1 MREIPIGAYIRQ
13 NREAQGLT
21 QQQLCEGICEPAT
34 ISRIE
39 NGQQTPSRSRLSAL
53 LQRLGLPD
61 DRYFALLSPNEIEI
75 SSLQAEIVSCGVHG
89 RRERGLELIAR
100 LESIMEAD
108 DHITRQFILR
118 SRVLLGDYGF
128 EEQLD
133 ILLEAIRLTVP
144 RFTLEELESFLYS
157 FDEIKIINQIGNTY
171 AEAEQ
176 HKKAIDVYSR
186 LLRYVQKHNSN
197 ITQSTGQLVLVA
209 YNYARE
215 LDACQLY
222 KDAIEIAELCRQTC
236 INYGHYQLL
245 PGSLHILAECYHFMG
260 NNEMSE
266 DLYLQAYGIYKAI
279 GNERDLFLLKKDV
292 QEQFDVVFPWLK

>member
-61 DRYFALLSPNEIEI
+61 DRYFALLGPNETEI
-75 SSLQAEIVSCGVHG
+75 SSLQAEILSCNVHG
-89 RRERGLELIAR
+89 QQKRGLELIAR
-100 LESIMEAD
+100 LENIMEAD
-108 DHITRQFILR
+108 DHIIRQFVLR

-133 ILLEAIRLTVP
+133 ILLEATRLTVP
-144 RFTLEELESFLYS
+144 RFDLDKIESFLYS
-157 FDEIKIINQIGNTY
+157 FDEIKIINQIGNIY
-171 AEAEQ
+171 AHAGQ
-176 HKKAIDVYSR
+176 QKKAIDIYSR
-186 LLRYVQKHNSN
+186 LLQYVQQHNSN
-197 ITQSTGQLVLVA
+197 ITQSTGQLTLVA
-209 YNYARE
+209 YNYALE
-215 LDACQLY
+215 LDVCHLY
-222 KDAIEIAELCRQTC
+222 QDAVEIAELCRQTC
-236 INYGHYQLL
+236 VDYGHYQFL
-245 PGSLHILAECYHFMG
+245 PGALHIMAECYHFMG
-260 NNEMSE
+260 DDEKSK

-279 GNERDLFLLKKDV
+279 GNEHDLLLLKKDV
-292 QEQFDVVFPWLK
+292 REQLGVENWP

>member
-39 NGQQTPSRSRLSAL
+39 NGQQTPCRSRLSAL

-89 RRERGLELIAR
+89 RRERGLELIAK
-100 LESIMEAD
+100 LENIMEAD

-133 ILLEAIRLTVP
+133 MLLEAIRLTVP
-144 RFTLEELESFLYS
+144 RFDLDKIESFLYS
-157 FDEIKIINQIGNTY
+157 FDEIKIINQIGNAY

-186 LLRYVQKHNSN
+186 LLRYVQTHNSN

-222 KDAIEIAELCRQTC
+222 KDAIEIADLCRQTC
-236 INYGHYQLL
+236 INYGHYQFL
-245 PGSLHILAECYHFMG
+245 PGALHIMAECYHFTG
-260 NNEMSE
+260 DDEKSR
-266 DLYLQAYGIYKAI
+266 DLYLQAYGIYKAT
-279 GNERDLFLLKKDV
+279 GNERDLQFLKEDV
-292 QEQFDVVFPWLK
+292 QAQLGIDSWF

>member
-1 MREIPIGAYIRQ
+1 MMQEMLLGAYIRQ

-21 QQQLCEGICEPAT
+21 QKQLCEGICGPVT

-75 SSLQAEIVSCGVHG
+75 SSLQAEIVSCNVHG
-89 RRERGLELIAR
+89 RRERGLELIAK

-133 ILLEAIRLTVP
+133 ILLEAICLTVP
-144 RFTLEELESFLYS
+144 RFDLDKIESFLYS
-157 FDEIKIINQIGNTY
+157 FDEIKIINQIGNAY

-197 ITQSTGQLVLVA
+197 ITQSTGQLTLVA
-209 YNYARE
+209 YSYALE

-222 KDAIEIAELCRQTC
+222 KDAIEIAELCRHAC
-236 INYGHYQLL
+236 VNYGHYQYL
-245 PGSLHILAECYHFMG
+245 PGALHIMAECYHFTG
-260 NNEMSE
+260 NDKKSR

-279 GNERDLFLLKKDV
+279 GNERDLRLLEKDV
-292 QEQFDVVFPWLK
+292 REQLGVENWP

>member
-89 RRERGLELIAR
+89 RRERGLELLAE
-100 LESIMEAD
+100 LENIMEAD
-108 DHITRQFILR
+108 DNIIRQFILR

-133 ILLEAIRLTVP
+133 MLLEATRLTVP
-144 RFTLEELESFLYS
+144 RFDLDKIESFLYS
-157 FDEIKIINQIGNTY
+157 FDEIKIINQIGNIY
-171 AEAEQ
+171 AHAGQ
-176 HKKAIDVYSR
+176 QKKAIDIYSR
-186 LLRYVQKHNSN
+186 LLQYVQQHNSN
-197 ITQSTGQLVLVA
+197 ITQSTGQLTLVA
-209 YNYARE
+209 YNYALE
-215 LDACQLY
+215 LDVCHLY
-222 KDAIEIAELCRQTC
+222 QDAVEIAELCRQTC
-236 INYGHYQLL
+236 VDYGHYQFL
-245 PGSLHILAECYHFMG
+245 PGALHIMAECYHFMG
-260 NNEMSE
+260 DDEKSK

-279 GNERDLFLLKKDV
+279 GNEHDLLLLKKDV
-292 QEQFDVVFPWLK
+292 REQLGVENWP

>member
-39 NGQQTPSRSRLSAL
+39 NGQQTPYRSRLSAL

-61 DRYFALLSPNEIEI
+61 DRYFARLSPNEIEI

-89 RRERGLELIAR
+89 RRERGLELIAK
-100 LESIMEAD
+100 LENIMEAD

-133 ILLEAIRLTVP
+133 MLLEAIRLTVP
-144 RFTLEELESFLYS
+144 RFDLDKIESFLYS
-157 FDEIKIINQIGNTY
+157 FDEIKIINQIGNAY

-186 LLRYVQKHNSN
+186 LLRYVQTHNSN

-222 KDAIEIAELCRQTC
+222 KDAIEIADLCRQTC
-236 INYGHYQLL
+236 INYGHYQFL
-245 PGSLHILAECYHFMG
+245 PGALHIMAECYHFTG
-260 NNEMSE
+260 DDEKSR
-266 DLYLQAYGIYKAI
+266 DLYLQAYGIYKAT
-279 GNERDLFLLKKDV
+279 GNERDLQFLKEDV
-292 QEQFDVVFPWLK
+292 QAQLGIDSWF

>member
-39 NGQQTPSRSRLSAL
+39 NGQQTPYRSRLSAL

-89 RRERGLELIAR
+89 RRERGLELIAK
-100 LESIMEAD
+100 LENIMEAD

-144 RFTLEELESFLYS
+144 RFDLDKIESFLYS
-157 FDEIKIINQIGNTY
+157 FDEIKIINQIGNAY

-186 LLRYVQKHNSN
+186 LLRYVQTHNSN

-222 KDAIEIAELCRQTC
+222 KDAIEIADLCRQTC
-236 INYGHYQLL
+236 INYGHYQFL
-245 PGSLHILAECYHFMG
+245 PGALHIMAECYHFTG
-260 NNEMSE
+260 DDEKSR
-266 DLYLQAYGIYKAI
+266 DLYLQAYGIYKAT
-279 GNERDLFLLKKDV
+279 GNERDLQFLKEDV
-292 QEQFDVVFPWLK
+292 QAQLGIDSWF

>member
-39 NGQQTPSRSRLSAL
+39 NGQQTPYRSRLSAL

-89 RRERGLELIAR
+89 RRERGLELIAK
-100 LESIMEAD
+100 LENIMEAD

-133 ILLEAIRLTVP
+133 MLLEAIRLTVP
-144 RFTLEELESFLYS
+144 RFDLDKIESFLYS
-157 FDEIKIINQIGNTY
+157 FDEIKIINQIGNAY

-186 LLRYVQKHNSN
+186 LLRYVQTHNSN

-222 KDAIEIAELCRQTC
+222 KDAIEIADLCRQTC
-236 INYGHYQLL
+236 INYGHYQFL
-245 PGSLHILAECYHFMG
+245 PGALHIMAECYHFTG
-260 NNEMSE
+260 DDEKSR
-266 DLYLQAYGIYKAI
+266 DLYLQAYGLSLIHI
-279 GNERDLFLLKKDV
+279 
-292 QEQFDVVFPWLK
+292 

>member
-39 NGQQTPSRSRLSAL
+39 NGQQTPCRSRLSAL

-108 DHITRQFILR
+108 DHITRQFVLR

-144 RFTLEELESFLYS
+144 RFDLDKIDSFLYS
-157 FDEIKIINQIGNTY
+157 FDEIKIINQIGNAY
-171 AEAEQ
+171 SEAGQ
-176 HKKAIDVYSR
+176 CKKAIDIYGQ
-186 LLRYVQKHNSN
+186 LLKYVQKHNQNMNRS
-197 ITQSTGQLVLVA
+197 GGLLPLVA
-209 YNYARE
+209 HNYARE
-215 LDACQLY
+215 LDIAGFY
-222 KDAIEIAELCRQTC
+222 GDAVDIAELGRQSC
-236 INYGHYQLL
+236 IDSGHYQAM
-245 PGSLHILAECYHFMG
+245 PGLLHIMAESYHFLG
-260 NNEMSE
+260 DDEKSR
-266 DLYLQAYGIYKAI
+266 DLYRQAYGIYKAV
-279 GNERDLFLLKKDV
+279 GNERDLRLLEKDV
-292 QEQFDVVFPWLK
+292 REQLESDLFS

>member
-39 NGQQTPSRSRLSAL
+39 NGQQTPCRSRLSAL

-89 RRERGLELIAR
+89 RRERGLELIAK

-157 FDEIKIINQIGNTY
+157 FDEIKIINQIGNAY
-171 AEAEQ
+171 SKARQ

-197 ITQSTGQLVLVA
+197 ITQSTGQLTLVA

-215 LDACQLY
+215 LGVCTMYQ
-222 KDAIEIAELCRQTC
+222 DAIEIAELCRHAC
-236 INYGHYQLL
+236 VNYGHYQLL
-245 PGSLHILAECYHFMG
+245 PGALHIMAECYHFLG
-260 NNEMSE
+260 NDEKSK
-266 DLYLQAYGIYKAI
+266 DLYLQAYGIYKAV
-279 GNERDLFLLKKDV
+279 GNERNLLLLKEDV
-292 QEQFDVVFPWLK
+292 RSQLGADVPWLK

>member
-21 QQQLCEGICEPAT
+21 QHQLCEGICEPAT

-39 NGQQTPSRSRLSAL
+39 NGQQTPYRSRLSAL

-89 RRERGLELIAR
+89 RRERGLELIAK
-100 LESIMEAD
+100 LENIMEAD

-133 ILLEAIRLTVP
+133 MLLEAIRLTVP
-144 RFTLEELESFLYS
+144 RFDLDKIESFLYS
-157 FDEIKIINQIGNTY
+157 FDEIKIINQIGNAY

-186 LLRYVQKHNSN
+186 LLRYVQTHNSN

-222 KDAIEIAELCRQTC
+222 KDAIEIADLCRQTC
-236 INYGHYQLL
+236 INYGHYQFL
-245 PGSLHILAECYHFMG
+245 PGALHIMAECYHFTG
-260 NNEMSE
+260 DDEKSR
-266 DLYLQAYGIYKAI
+266 DLYLQAYGIYKAT
-279 GNERDLFLLKKDV
+279 GNERDLQFLKEDV
-292 QEQFDVVFPWLK
+292 QAQLGIDSWF

>member
-39 NGQQTPSRSRLSAL
+39 NGQQTPCRSRLSAL

-215 LDACQLY
+215 LDVCGLY
-222 KDAIEIAELCRQTC
+222 RDAIEIAELFRQTC
-236 INYGHYQLL
+236 VKYAHYQLL
-245 PGSLHILAECYHFMG
+245 PGTLHIMAEYYHFLG
-260 NNEMSE
+260 DDDKSR
-266 DLYLQAYGIYKAI
+266 DLYLQAYAIYKAI
-279 GNERDLFLLKKDV
+279 GNELDLRFLEKDV
-292 QEQFDVVFPWLK
+292 REQLGVENWP

>member
-13 NREAQGLT
+13 NREDQGLT
-21 QQQLCEGICEPAT
+21 QRQLCEGICEPAT

-39 NGQQTPSRSRLSAL
+39 NGQQTPCRSRLSAL

-215 LDACQLY
+215 LDVCGLY
-222 KDAIEIAELCRQTC
+222 RDAIEIAELCRQTC
-236 INYGHYQLL
+236 VKYAHYQLL
-245 PGSLHILAECYHFMG
+245 PGTLHIMAECYHFLG
-260 NNEMSE
+260 DDDKSR
-266 DLYLQAYGIYKAI
+266 DLYLQAYAIYKAI
-279 GNERDLFLLKKDV
+279 GNERDLRFLEKDV
-292 QEQFDVVFPWLK
+292 REQLGVENWP

>member
-39 NGQQTPSRSRLSAL
+39 NGQQTPYRSRLSAL

-89 RRERGLELIAR
+89 RRERGLELIAT
-100 LESIMEAD
+100 LENIMEAD

-133 ILLEAIRLTVP
+133 MLLEAIRLTVP
-144 RFTLEELESFLYS
+144 RFDLDKIESFLYS
-157 FDEIKIINQIGNTY
+157 FDEIKIINQIGNAY

-186 LLRYVQKHNSN
+186 LLRYVQTHNSN

-222 KDAIEIAELCRQTC
+222 KDAIEIADLCRQTC
-236 INYGHYQLL
+236 INYGHYQFL
-245 PGSLHILAECYHFMG
+245 PGALHIMAECYHFTG
-260 NNEMSE
+260 DDEKSR
-266 DLYLQAYGIYKAI
+266 DLYLQAYGIYKAT
-279 GNERDLFLLKKDV
+279 GNERDLQFLKEDV
-292 QEQFDVVFPWLK
+292 QAQLGIDSWF